1 MATNAVGLTRTMSEA
16 TAAARSA
23 YARHA
28 DDQATPT
35 RRPSRRSRTSQGSH
49 FDLARRRST
58 KSNASTTHKHEPVP
72 ILSTTAP
79 TPIPEAASPLLDLP
93 AALSLSPS
101 AEVPVPRTVDPYLTI
116 STETQAAKAARANTP
131 TPRHF
136 SIALKGRIKQVF
148 RKATPG
154 PVLPVVPSPSPNDQP
169 PETIPQAAPPDYAPA
184 VVTMPP
190 EAEPYTRP
198 YSTSTRSR
206 VTSWTNST
214 IAAVS
219 SIRSRR
225 PSHSYESAPE
235 PVLELNSRGLRKR
248 SSLFINSVRSRTQ
261 VDPMTEPILEEN
273 SRELRKKGSF
283 FGGPVRNRLHRGS
296 KAELAGSSEESAG
309 LYNALQKRIRPFKS
323 EYPINKSDK
332 ADESPPLQ
340 VPGECTSLSFSL
352 FAILIHPCRLRR
364 HNLLRANFAYDKNHH
379 TGSRALHR

>member
-1 MATNAVGLTRTMSEA
+1 MAADVAGLTRSMSNVEA
-16 TAAARSA
+16 AAAARSA

-58 KSNASTTHKHEPVP
+58 RSSTSTTQKHEPAPVVSTVVP
-72 ILSTTAP
+72 AP
-79 TPIPEAASPLLDLP
+79 IQEAVAPSPARQ
-93 AALSLSPS
+93 AALSPLSDM
-101 AEVPVPRTVDPYLTI
+101 PVLNTMDPYLII
-116 STETQAAKAARANTP
+116 SNDTQTAKNARVNTP

-136 SIALKGRIKQVF
+136 SSTIKGRIKQVF
-148 RKATPG
+148 RKATIPG
-154 PVLPVVPSPSPNDQP
+154 PFLP
-169 PETIPQAAPPDYAPA
+169 AAPPPSPDAQPPA
-184 VVTMPP
+184 VVPADVLLDDTHAGIDPP
-190 EAEPYTRP
+190 AEAEPYTRP

-225 PSHSYESAPE
+225 PSHSYVPAPE

-248 SSLFINSVRSRTQ
+248 SSFFVSSVRSRTQ
-261 VDPMTEPILEEN
+261 ADPTAEPILEEN

-296 KAELAGSSEESAG
+296 KAELKGSSEESAG
-309 LYNALQKRIRPFKS
+309 LYSALQKRIRPAKS
-323 EYPINKSDK
+323 ENPSSKYPIGK
-332 ADESPPLQ
+332 ADESPLLDTPS
-340 VPGECTSLSFSL
+340 EFKHFSSSCHHTNVL
-352 FAILIHPCRLRR
+352 TYRLRR
-364 HNLLRANFAYDKNHH
+364 HNLLRANPAYHTHH
-379 TGSRALHR
+379 NT

>member
-1 MATNAVGLTRTMSEA
+1 MAVDVLRLTRSMSEA
-16 TAAARSA
+16 AARCA

-58 KSNASTTHKHEPVP
+58 RSDTSTTQKHEPLPVLP
-72 ILSTTAP
+72 KTAP
-79 TPIPEAASPLLDLP
+79 TAIPEAVAPLLDLP
-93 AALSLSPS
+93 AALSLSPL
-101 AEVPVPRTVDPYLTI
+101 AEVSVPRTAVDPYLTI
-116 STETQAAKAARANTP
+116 STETQAAKAARANTA

-136 SIALKGRIKQVF
+136 SSTIKGRIKQVF
-148 RKATPG
+148 RKATPA
-154 PVLPVVPSPSPNDQP
+154 PVLPAAPPPSPDAQP
-169 PETIPQAAPPDYAPA
+169 LDTMPEDALPDYAPA
-184 VVTMPP
+184 DVTMPS

-225 PSHSYESAPE
+225 PSHSYVSAPE

-248 SSLFINSVRSRTQ
+248 SSFFVNSVRSRTQ
-261 VDPMTEPILEEN
+261 IDPMAEPILEEN

-296 KAELAGSSEESAG
+296 KSELAGSSEESAG
-309 LYNALQKRIRPFKS
+309 LYSALQKRIRPFRS
-323 EYPINKSDK
+323 EYSINKADK
-332 ADESPPLQ
+332 ADESPPLEA
-340 VPGECTSLSFSL
+340 PSES
-352 FAILIHPCRLRR
+352 
-364 HNLLRANFAYDKNHH
+364 K
-379 TGSRALHR
+379 